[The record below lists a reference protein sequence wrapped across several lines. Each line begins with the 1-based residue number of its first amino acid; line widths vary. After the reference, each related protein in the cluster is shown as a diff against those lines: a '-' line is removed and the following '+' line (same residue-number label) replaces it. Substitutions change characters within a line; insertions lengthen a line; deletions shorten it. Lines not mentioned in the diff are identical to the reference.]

1 MRDDLDDMLG
11 RMAARA
17 PHPGLE
23 AVSATVLERISAP
36 AGPHRENFALT
47 GALAAVLAVTM
58 GVAGSWSSAAY
69 AQPVA
74 TFDDSWQLA
83 PSTLLGGG

>member
-11 RMAARA
+11 RMAVRA
-17 PHPGLE
+17 PHPGLD

-36 AGPHRENFALT
+36 QLRRENFVLT

-58 GVAGSWSSAAY
+58 GVAGSWSSTAH
-69 AQPVA
+69 AQQVA
-74 TFDDSWQLA
+74 TFDDSWRLA
-83 PSTLLGGG
+83 PSTLLGGR